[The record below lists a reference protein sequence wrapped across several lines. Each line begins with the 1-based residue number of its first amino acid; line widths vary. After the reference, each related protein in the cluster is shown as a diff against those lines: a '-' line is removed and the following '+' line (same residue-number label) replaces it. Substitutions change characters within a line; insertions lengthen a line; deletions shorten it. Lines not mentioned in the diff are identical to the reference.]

1 MGNFSELCELHQ
13 GPFHGLYHFLM
24 SYCIHDLLSGGSSW
38 QRKDKTKW
46 PQGIFSI
53 FSLSCMLW
61 DGSHK
66 CNVTSFSW
74 SKVEQNN
81 RAHHCTWMQG
91 LLTRISAL
99 ELVWKNGGGHGDAS
113 WPHGE
118 MQWALRKADIWRWN
132 SGYKCGQET
141 VEEVVFYPSVPRS
154 WYKISPGLW
163 MK

>member
-1 MGNFSELCELHQ
+1 MWVTSRTISWLIPFFDELLHPWPPLWRQ
-13 GPFHGLYHFLM
+13 LM
-24 SYCIHDLLSGGSSW
+24 
-38 QRKDKTKW
+38 TKERQNKMT
-46 PQGIFSI
+46 PRHLFYF
-53 FSLSCMLW
+53 FSLSCMMW
-61 DGSHK
+61 DGSQK
-66 CNVTSFSW
+66 CSITSFSW
-74 SKVEQNN
+74 SKVEQND
-81 RAHHCTWMQG
+81 RVHHCTWMQG